1 MKNFIKKALE
11 SISLPIRINA
21 NRLDRKAYARLHKEC
36 FILNRRLELLKDELD
51 FNKKVLDE
59 TISLCL
65 TMRNDAV
72 KLQSQYEQSQSWQ
85 VVNSEAVDYGKT
97 IGTINAVS
105 EIQLHIQGKTFK
117 INDIKLDTKGLL

>member
-21 NRLDRKAYARLHKEC
+21 NRLDRKAYAKLEC

-65 TMRNDAV
+65 TIRNDAV